1 MNTPCFIPTLQ
12 EFTLTF
18 DHFPV
23 ALSDFLLH
31 VHSLRFTVLQQV
43 LGPFYYICV
52 NVTFQ
57 IIFYFSIE
65 TLFEIHSK

>member
-43 LGPFYYICV
+43 LGHYICV

-65 TLFEIHSK
+65 ILFEIHSK